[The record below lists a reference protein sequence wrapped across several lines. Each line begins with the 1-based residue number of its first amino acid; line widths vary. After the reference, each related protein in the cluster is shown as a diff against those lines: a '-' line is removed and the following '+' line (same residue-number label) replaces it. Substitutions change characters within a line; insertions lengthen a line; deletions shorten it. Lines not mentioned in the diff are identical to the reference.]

1 MLQSTLR
8 RVGGSLMVAIPPAIL
23 DHFHLDAGSSMAIEV
38 EEDHVVLRPQR
49 KRYTVEE
56 LLSQCDFTIP
66 LNAEDREWIDTPA
79 VGRELL

>member
-1 MLQSTLR
+1 MPQSTLR
-8 RVGGSLMVAIPPAIL
+8 RVGGSLMIAIPPAIL
-23 DHFHLDAGSSMAIEV
+23 DQLHLDAGSNLAVEV
-38 EEDHVVLRPQR
+38 EQDHVVLRPQR

-66 LNAEDREWIDTPA
+66 MSEEDREWLDAPA